1 MKKIEIKELE
11 NFLEFLQD
19 RIESVYSNETK
30 VAIERFLKRLKY
42 GIKELENF
50 LEFLQD
56 RIESVYSDETKV
68 AIDRYLER
76 LKNEAN

>member
-1 MKKIEIKELE
+1 MKKIE
-11 NFLEFLQD
+11 
-19 RIESVYSNETK
+19 
-30 VAIERFLKRLKY
+30 
-42 GIKELENF
+42 IKELENF